1 MLSLLQDEDEKAY
14 LAYSS
19 EGNKVLHLGP
29 LAPDYLTPLPPYQR
43 LFPGQAREAPAIFK
57 SGDLYLMF
65 TSGMKVAQA
74 ASCPAAAS
82 SSPQRANCVC
92 HVCQPMDR
100 LQGILAGMF
109 QGVC

>member
-1 MLSLLQDEDEKAY
+1 MQDEDEKAY

-65 TSGMKVAQA
+65 TSGTVTADGWLGCCAKPHAPQGVLKLSPSVWLGLGQA
-74 ASCPAAAS
+74 A
-82 SSPQRANCVC
+82 AN
-92 HVCQPMDR
+92 
-100 LQGILAGMF
+100 GMVF
-109 QGVC
+109 VPSFS

>member
-1 MLSLLQDEDEKAY
+1 MVVHMQDDDEMAY

-43 LFPGQAREAPAIFK
+43 LFPGLSREAPAIFK

-65 TSGMKVAQA
+65 TSGLSLCQPAHDSNHYPCMC
-74 ASCPAAAS
+74 SCPFPAS
-82 SSPQRANCVC
+82 
-92 HVCQPMDR
+92 
-100 LQGILAGMF
+100 L
-109 QGVC
+109 

>member
-1 MLSLLQDEDEKAY
+1 MFCLQDEDEKAY

-65 TSGMKVAQA
+65 TSGATTANTALCQA
-74 ASCPAAAS
+74 AGGNQGSLALS
-82 SSPQRANCVC
+82 
-92 HVCQPMDR
+92 MD
-100 LQGILAGMF
+100 LQGLF
-109 QGVC
+109 VQR

>member
-1 MLSLLQDEDEKAY
+1 MFCLQDEDEKAY

-65 TSGMKVAQA
+65 TSGVRIAHTA
-74 ASCPAAAS
+74 L
-82 SSPQRANCVC
+82 
-92 HVCQPMDR
+92 CQKAPGGHQGSMALSID
-100 LQGILAGMF
+100 LQGHCV
-109 QGVC
+109 QR